1 MSPFD
6 SQTPAA
12 EAPVGWIHVLAT
24 CTVLGMFAGEDY
36 WLYPTKRVELLIKC
50 GHLLWLDEPDDGYG
64 NLSSN

>member
-1 MSPFD
+1 
-6 SQTPAA
+6 
-12 EAPVGWIHVLAT
+12 
-24 CTVLGMFAGEDY
+24 MFAGEDY